1 MIKRRNGRTPF
12 KDVHVAIQC
21 PIARPLYLLYETT

>member
-1 MIKRRNGRTPF
+1 VIKRRNGRTPF

-21 PIARPLYLLYETT
+21 PIARPLYLLD